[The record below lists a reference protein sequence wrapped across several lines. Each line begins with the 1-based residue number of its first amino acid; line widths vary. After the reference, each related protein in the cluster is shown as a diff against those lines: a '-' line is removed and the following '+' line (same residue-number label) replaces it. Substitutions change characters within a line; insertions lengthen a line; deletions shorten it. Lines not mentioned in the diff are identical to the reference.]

1 MDDIHTKTPAMTAAQ
16 RPASIGMGLVDEKNV
31 ASLDAAA
38 VFLNGVDA
46 PPVLSA
52 KQERKL
58 KRKVDLIMI
67 PMVSELPSLHWLGK
81 MMLIQ
86 YFKASHHCHTWRG

>member
-1 MDDIHTKTPAMTAAQ
+1 MDDIHTKTPGLTEVQ
-16 RPASIGMGLVDEKNV
+16 SPASITIGMVDEKNI

-52 KQERKL
+52 REERRL

-67 PMVSELPSLHWLGK
+67 PMVHLYS
-81 MMLIQ
+81 
-86 YFKASHHCHTWRG
+86 TNRD